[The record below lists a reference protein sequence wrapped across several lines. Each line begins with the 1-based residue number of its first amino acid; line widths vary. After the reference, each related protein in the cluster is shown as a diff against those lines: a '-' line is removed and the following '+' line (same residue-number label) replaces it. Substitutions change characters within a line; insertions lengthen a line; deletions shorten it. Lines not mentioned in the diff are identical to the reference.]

1 MMPWNWVSG
10 SNGELTLDI
19 YSKGALAHM
28 WEYYCEHN
36 DQMLPQLLMKQRTYS
51 QSNYFGMHRGST
63 ESLDLAAFLEQIAF
77 VGGEE
82 SIERGIRDKMLPVF
96 IKEHL
101 ELVVFSKQTEPF
113 YPQLAALSAYR
124 QKYGHCDVPANLPQ
138 AEQNRT
144 SFK

>member
-1 MMPWNWVSG
+1 MVPWNWVSG

-36 DQMLPQLLMKQRTYS
+36 DQMQLQLHMEKRTHGNL
-51 QSNYFGMHRGST
+51 NYLGMHRGSN
-63 ESLDLAAFLEQIAF
+63 ESLNLAAVLEQIEF

-82 SIERGIRDKMLPVF
+82 SIKRGIRDKMLPVF

-124 QKYGHCDVPANLPQ
+124 QKYAWTLR
-138 AEQNRT
+138 RT
-144 SFK
+144 CEFAAG